1 MLRKRNITTVLQALS
16 ALKIVEKAK
25 ELGFEV

>member
-1 MLRKRNITTVLQALS
+1 MLRKRNITTVLQVLS

-25 ELGFEV
+25 ELGFEG